1 MKNEASSGALHGHYV
16 DHAKMQ
22 GVPRRAIETQL
33 GIFLQKVVPNLHRSR
48 KTFTVEQC
56 SAGYFTETVEK
67 RGLVYVFPSL
77 KDCRQHFAALL
88 NENITWEEGSDWG

>member
-16 DHAKMQ
+16 EHAKMQ

-33 GIFLQKVVPNLHRSR
+33 GIFLQKVVPTLHRSK
-48 KTFTVEQC
+48 KTYIASQF
-56 SAGYFTETVEK
+56 SAGDYTETTEK

-77 KDCRQHFAALL
+77 KDCRQYFADLL
-88 NENITWEEGSDWG
+88 NENITWEEGDDWG